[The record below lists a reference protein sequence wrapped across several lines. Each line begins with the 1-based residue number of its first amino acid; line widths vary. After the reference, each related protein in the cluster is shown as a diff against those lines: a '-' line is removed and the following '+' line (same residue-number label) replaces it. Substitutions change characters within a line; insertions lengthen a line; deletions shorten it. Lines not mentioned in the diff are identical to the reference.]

1 MNIQTTLKRT
11 FHGVALLLI
20 GVVAYFQA
28 RGAGQLLGM
37 ALLSHAERKSMLP
50 DHGGNSSTPTPTT
63 KSGQVIVDRNPF
75 DSVTGPLSN
84 KPHGTT
90 HGEQHIDAADP
101 LSWPLCEGVQAL
113 IVTESS
119 DPWWSLATLQASDEP
134 RARLRR
140 VGDGIAGKQVAFIGF
155 NPRHQLPSV
164 WLQSSGILCQSLMF
178 QQAAPAQPPEPVP
191 VPVTT
196 LAAADIPRHQASI
209 ISQVRVVPE
218 QRDGKVIGLRLF
230 GIRPGSVLGTLG
242 LRNGDRLETINGF
255 EVASPEKALQAYAQ
269 LRNASHLH
277 VQLHRVGKPLEL
289 DLNII

>member
-1 MNIQTTLKRT
+1 MNIQTTLKRA

-20 GVVAYFQA
+20 AVVAYFQA
-28 RGAGQLLGM
+28 RGAGQLIGM
-37 ALLSHAERKSMLP
+37 ALMSHPERKSMLP
-50 DHGGNSSTPTPTT
+50 EHDGNGSTATPTT

-75 DSVTGPLSN
+75 DSVTGPLPG
-84 KPHGTT
+84 KHGAV
-90 HGEQHIDAADP
+90 HREPSVDASDP
-101 LSWPLCEGVQAL
+101 LAWPLCEGVQVL

-164 WLQSSGILCQSLMF
+164 WLQSSGNFCQSLMF
-178 QQAAPAQPPEPVP
+178 QKAAPSLVAEPVP

-242 LRNGDRLETINGF
+242 LRNGDRLESINGF
-255 EVASPEKALQAYAQ
+255 EIASPEKALQAYAQ
-269 LRNASHLH
+269 LRTASHLR

>member
-28 RGAGQLLGM
+28 RGAGQLVGM
-37 ALLSHAERKSMLP
+37 ALMSHPERKSLLP
-50 DHGGNSSTPTPTT
+50 EHDGNGSTATPTT

-75 DSVTGPLSN
+75 DSVTGPLRGE
-84 KPHGTT
+84 PHGTANS
-90 HGEQHIDAADP
+90 GQSVDAADP
-101 LSWPLCEGVQAL
+101 LSWPLCEGVRAL

-134 RARLRR
+134 RARLTR

-178 QQAAPAQPPEPVP
+178 QQVAPAQARELVP
-191 VPVTT
+191 LPVTT

-218 QRDGKVIGLRLF
+218 QRGGKVIGLRLF

-242 LRNGDRLETINGF
+242 LRNGDRLESINGF

-277 VQLHRVGKPLEL
+277 VQLQRVGKPLEL
-289 DLNII
+289 DLNIM